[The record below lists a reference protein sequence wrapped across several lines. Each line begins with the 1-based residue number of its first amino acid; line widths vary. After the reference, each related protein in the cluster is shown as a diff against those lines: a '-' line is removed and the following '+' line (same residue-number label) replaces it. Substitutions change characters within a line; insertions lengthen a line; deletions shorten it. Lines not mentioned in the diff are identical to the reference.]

1 MQWFLCWCIII
12 WTFSFF
18 LSARWRMCC
27 ELWQAR
33 VVYFKRREI
42 YLFIYVDGGPSHW
55 NEEPLLVMLRT
66 SSLVKFICWS
76 KMAEPQIFT
85 TCVWYWNQPAVQ
97 KNWLCLHH
105 CRNISVTTR
114 LEPCWSARPRLSL
127 FSQMDLTI
135 SLKVYFGAGQTHFW
149 MTHIIVWV
157 CQFCRYQW
165 NFCYSLF
172 DSSLPLFARQVAMR
186 DAQMVLELQGERC
199 PE

>member
-1 MQWFLCWCIII
+1 MEDLLIEMRSLCWWCYGPLV
-12 WTFSFF
+12 S
-18 LSARWRMCC
+18 LSSSVEAK
-27 ELWQAR
+27 WQSP
-33 VVYFKRREI
+33 K
-42 YLFIYVDGGPSHW
+42 SSQ
-55 NEEPLLVMLRT
+55 LVFGIET
-66 SSLVKFICWS
+66 S
-76 KMAEPQIFT
+76 QQFT
-85 TCVWYWNQPAVQ
+85 
-97 KNWLCLHH
+97 NWLCLHH
-105 CRNISVTTR
+105 CRNVSVTIR

-127 FSQMDLTI
+127 FSHMDLTI

-172 DSSLPLFARQVAMR
+172 DSSLPLFARKVAMR